1 MLLCSM
7 YKPAIVILDDWIAL
21 LSISTRY
28 VFDRIR
34 EIAIEEISRQVL
46 DPVKKITLANKYNIP
61 QWLHPAYAD
70 LCKRPKAIL
79 DNEGE
84 ALGLRAVLRIA
95 RAREIVR
102 EKGYVTS
109 AQRSYFPHDTIYTFN
124 DRGILLVV
132 NDIWPECTV
141 ST

>member
-1 MLLCSM
+1 M

-70 LCKRPKAIL
+70 LCKTP
-79 DNEGE
+79 
-84 ALGLRAVLRIA
+84 
-95 RAREIVR
+95 
-102 EKGYVTS
+102 
-109 AQRSYFPHDTIYTFN
+109 
-124 DRGILLVV
+124 
-132 NDIWPECTV
+132 
-141 ST
+141 